1 MRASLCARLV
11 VVHALST
18 VLKLATLLL
27 QLAVAVA
34 VGGAGPP
41 AAGGDLCALGAG
53 RVRQARRARP
63 HCPVVHMATDASPWS
78 SRRPKAGPCP
88 PWPPPSLQRQPLHA
102 KFGCN
107 RRNRQP
113 LDSRWRVHDGRNA
126 HWSSQPGASCHCWH
140 PVPAAAGA
148 VSVWHQCILITC
160 STIKLIR
167 CILTH
172 RLVGMPRQRS
182 AAPISPQRGPRAMRS
197 NLIVLTLT
205 RTSGHNLGVSRS
217 ASSATQARLHRT
229 SHFSR
234 RRNIFITAANH
245 ARSSGRRPAAHLEE
259 ARCDVGR
266 RLLVD
271 AVAMARPRAVLAAR
285 DRAGEARQ
293 PRAMGCRGARTGERR
308 GERARS
314 TKRVFSVL

>member
-1 MRASLCARLV
+1 M
-11 VVHALST
+11 
-18 VLKLATLLL
+18 LL

-34 VGGAGPP
+34 SGGAGPP
-41 AAGGDLCALGAG
+41 AADGARGTRVHG

-63 HCPVVHMATDASPWS
+63 HCPVVHMATDASPWRM
-78 SRRPKAGPCP
+78 RRPKAGPCP

-107 RRNRQP
+107 CRNRQP

-126 HWSSQPGASCHCWH
+126 HWPSQPGASCHCWH

-160 STIKLIR
+160 SIIKLIR

-182 AAPISPQRGPRAMRS
+182 AALISPQRGPRAMRS

-217 ASSATQARLHRT
+217 ASGATQARLHRT

-293 PRAMGCRGARTGERR
+293 PRAMGCRGARPGERR
-308 GERARS
+308 GECERS
-314 TKRVFSVL
+314 TKRLFSAL

>member
-1 MRASLCARLV
+1 M
-11 VVHALST
+11 
-18 VLKLATLLL
+18 
-27 QLAVAVA
+27 
-34 VGGAGPP
+34 GG
-41 AAGGDLCALGAG
+41 
-53 RVRQARRARP
+53 
-63 HCPVVHMATDASPWS
+63 
-78 SRRPKAGPCP
+78 
-88 PWPPPSLQRQPLHA
+88 
-102 KFGCN
+102 
-107 RRNRQP
+107 
-113 LDSRWRVHDGRNA
+113 NA
-126 HWSSQPGASCHCWH
+126 HWSSQPGASCRCWRA
-140 PVPAAAGA
+140 VPAAAGA
-148 VSVWHQCILITC
+148 VSVRHRCISIAR
-160 STIKLIR
+160 SRIEFKR

-172 RLVGMPRQRS
+172 RLVGKPRQRS
-182 AAPISPQRGPRAMRS
+182 AAPISAPKAQRGPRAMRS

-245 ARSSGRRPAAHLEE
+245 ARSSGPRPAAHLEE

-293 PRAMGCRGARTGERR
+293 PRAMGCHGARTGERR

-314 TKRVFSVL
+314 TRQTF